1 MVVIDDGLDSSHPDL
16 APNFSAEISHDF
28 NGEDEDVSPR
38 WRLGAQLLCD
48 IAIDT
53 NNIIVPVKSCVM
65 CCLLYFVCVCQGLGQ
80 QPRHAV
86 RGGDRDGGQQPSVR
100 GEQQQQQ
107 GAGRW
112 LLVLQKVPSERS

>member
-65 CCLLYFVCVCQGLGQ
+65 CCLLYFVCV
-80 QPRHAV
+80 
-86 RGGDRDGGQQPSVR
+86 RDSANSHGTR
-100 GEQQQQQ
+100 CAGEIAMVANNHLCGVSSEQQQ

-112 LLVLQKVPSERS
+112 LQ

>member
-1 MVVIDDGLDSSHPDL
+1 MVIDDGLDSSHPDL

-53 NNIIVPVKSCVM
+53 NDIIVTMMKRDTIM
-65 CCLLYFVCVCQGLGQ
+65 
-80 QPRHAV
+80 PRV
-86 RGGDRDGGQQPSVR
+86 TNMPR
-100 GEQQQQQ
+100 
-107 GAGRW
+107 
-112 LLVLQKVPSERS
+112 VLPGSW

>member
-1 MVVIDDGLDSSHPDL
+1 MIDDGLDSSHPDL

-53 NNIIVPVKSCVM
+53 NFIVRMKSCVM
-65 CCLLYFVCVCQGLGQ
+65 CCLLYFVSVSGTRPTATARG
-80 QPRHAV
+80 V
-86 RGGDRDGGQQPSVR
+86 RGRSRWWPTTIC
-100 GEQQQQQ
+100 
-107 GAGRW
+107 AG
-112 LLVLQKVPSERS
+112 